1 MENLR
6 KILDKASEGYYAGVP
21 TLSDEEFDR
30 LAEIAQYAQVGSPSG
45 RVPHAF
51 PMYSLQKIFT
61 GDKSPISGYENIVVT
76 PKLDGSAVSL
86 LYVDGNLTQVLTR
99 GDGKRGLDITD
110 KFLAWDSIPKR
121 INVSMKILQVTG
133 EVVAPK
139 SVPNSRN
146 YAAGALNL
154 KDIPEFLSRDL
165 FFIAYGLEPCIMT
178 HWTKDMN
185 LLQSRSFSTVLD
197 EDWAQ
202 FPHDGTVWRLDE
214 NEKFRDLGYTSHHPR
229 GAYALKEQ
237 KEGVITTLLDVI
249 WQVGKSGVVS
259 PVAILEPCVIGE
271 ATVSRATLH
280 NKAYIEALGL
290 YIGCRVEVIRSGEII
305 PRIVGLAEK

>member
-1 MENLR
+1 MEDLT
-6 KILDKASEGYYAGVP
+6 KILDNASKGYYAGVP
-21 TLSDEEFDR
+21 TLSDQEFDR
-30 LAEIAQYAQVGSPSG
+30 LAEIAMYAKVGATGG
-45 RVPHAF
+45 RVSHAF
-51 PMYSLQKIFT
+51 PMYSLQKIFDE
-61 GDKSPISGYENIVVT
+61 DKCPFSGGSVVTT

-86 LYVDGNLTQVLTR
+86 LYVNGSLIQALTR
-99 GDGKRGLDITD
+99 GDGKSGIDITEKFLKWDIINKNLDI
-110 KFLAWDSIPKR
+110 S
-121 INVSMKILQVTG
+121 SKIFQVTG

-146 YAAGALNL
+146 YAAGSLNL
-154 KDIPEFLSRDL
+154 KDVSEFLSRDL
-165 FFIAYGLEPCIMT
+165 FFIAYGLEPYLHT
-178 HWTKDMN
+178 HWTGDMGI
-185 LLQSRSFSTVLD
+185 LKRHGFSTVLD

-202 FPHDGTVWRLDE
+202 FPQDGTVWRLDH
-214 NEKFRDLGYTSHHPR
+214 NNKFRDLGYTAHHPR
-229 GAYALKEQ
+229 GAFALKQQ
-237 KEGVITTLLDVI
+237 KEGVITTLLDVE

-280 NKAYIEALGL
+280 NKAYIDALGL

>member
-1 MENLR
+1 MEDLT

-30 LAEIAQYAQVGSPSG
+30 LADIARYAKVGSPSG

-51 PMYSLQKIFT
+51 PMYSLQKFFEK
-61 GDKSPISGYENIVVT
+61 DKCPFSGGSVVVT

-86 LYVDGNLTQVLTR
+86 LYVNGALTQVLTR
-99 GDGKRGLDITD
+99 GDGKRGIDITE
-110 KFLAWDSIPKR
+110 KFLKWDI
-121 INVSMKILQVTG
+121 INKNLDVSQKIFQVTG

-146 YAAGALNL
+146 YAAGALAL

-165 FFIAYGLEPCIMT
+165 FFIAYGLEPFIT
-178 HWTKDMN
+178 SLWTSDMQ
-185 LLQSRSFSTVLD
+185 LLKRHGFSTVLD

-202 FPHDGTVWRLDE
+202 FPHDGTVWRLDD
-214 NEKFRDLGYTSHHPR
+214 NRKFRDLGYTAHHPR
-229 GAYALKEQ
+229 GAFALKEQ

-280 NKAYIEALGL
+280 NKAYIDALGL

>member
-1 MENLR
+1 MEDLT

-30 LAEIAQYAQVGSPSG
+30 LAEIARYAKVGSPSG

-51 PMYSLQKIFT
+51 PMYSLQKIFRGEDSPLPQ
-61 GDKSPISGYENIVVT
+61 GDVIVT

-86 LYVDGNLTQVLTR
+86 LYVEGELSQVLTR
-99 GDGKRGLDITD
+99 GDGKKGIDITE
-110 KFLAWDSIPKR
+110 KFLAWDIIPKNL
-121 INVSMKILQVTG
+121 NVSSKIFQVTG

-146 YAAGALNL
+146 YAAGALAL

-165 FFIAYGLEPCIMT
+165 FFVAYGLEPSPMQM
-178 HWTKDMN
+178 WTDDMQ
-185 LLQSRSFSTVLD
+185 LLERQGFSTVMEEGLSH
-197 EDWAQ
+197 
-202 FPHDGTVWRLDE
+202 FPQDGTVWRLNDH
-214 NEKFRDLGYTSHHPR
+214 KQFKDLGYTSHHPR
-229 GAYALKEQ
+229 GAFALKEQ

-280 NKAYIEALGL
+280 NKAYIDALGL